1 MDVKTKDTHNVKDI
15 DNVCVVINEVFENQ
29 YHTGFFF
36 KSLSGEVK
44 FLHLSWYEQLKY
56 ENPDDNY
63 KWLDIPFDE
72 YNQIHFQL
80 FLENIY
86 LQNKNKIPY
95 GISIDNID
103 IGSDG
108 KLLKEEEHLGLTCST
123 FVLRA
128 LHSQGYKI
136 IDLDEW
142 KIIDNDEDKQWQEI
156 IISILEKSAPKEFI
170 EHQKTY
176 IGKVARY
183 KPSEVVVA
191 ANSEHPPLS
200 QKSIIELSKEL
211 IENYF
216 KK

>member
-1 MDVKTKDTHNVKDI
+1 MNVKTKDTHDVKDI

-44 FLHLSWYEQLKY
+44 FLHLAWYEKLMY
-56 ENPDDNY
+56 ENPDENY

-72 YNQIHFQL
+72 FNQMHFQL

-86 LQNKNKIPY
+86 KQNGRAIPY

-108 KLLKEEEHLGLTCST
+108 KLLKEEEHLGLTCAT

-128 LHSQGYKI
+128 LHSQGYNI
-136 IDLDEW
+136 IDLDGW
-142 KIIDNDEDKQWQEI
+142 KISDDDKVWQEK
-156 IISILEKSAPKEFI
+156 IISILEKCAPKDFI
-170 EHQKTY
+170 EHQKTF

-191 ANSEHPPLS
+191 ANSENHPLS
-200 QKSIIELSKEL
+200 QEDIVKLSKEL
-211 IENYF
+211 IKDYF
-216 KK
+216 K